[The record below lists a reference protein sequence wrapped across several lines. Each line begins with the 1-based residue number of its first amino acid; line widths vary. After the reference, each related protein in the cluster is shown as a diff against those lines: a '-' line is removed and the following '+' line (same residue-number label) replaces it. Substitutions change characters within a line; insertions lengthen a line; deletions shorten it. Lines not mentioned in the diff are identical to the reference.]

1 MLIYLNHCT
10 KRFIASHRAGKLQA
24 GPECRLSG
32 LGPAL
37 YLAYGFYDK
46 YRHEGSLK
54 FPSSCGKLGQAESNG
69 SPHLPFSC
77 VSRHDSGKDHIL
89 FRKLPKLRRVGF
101 CPFGNSVFDVTNYIL
116 EPVAH
121 SRPPDIRRYEPHALN
136 LFPDIVS
143 MFPVFPRVSRTDS
156 LLVKITDVIL
166 ESLIVMALCQGNG
179 EAVGREEHGSIKQ
192 RNRDHVAAADTKI
205 AILLSILCLTGNQ

>member
-10 KRFIASHRAGKLQA
+10 KRFIASHRAGKWQA

-54 FPSSCGKLGQAESNG
+54 FPSSRGKLGQAESNG

-101 CPFGNSVFDVTNYIL
+101 CPFGNSVFDVTNYI
-116 EPVAH
+116 
-121 SRPPDIRRYEPHALN
+121 S
-136 LFPDIVS
+136 S
-143 MFPVFPRVSRTDS
+143 S
-156 LLVKITDVIL
+156 LWPTQGPQTYGVMSLTPSIC
-166 ESLIVMALCQGNG
+166 SLIYSVCSQFFL
-179 EAVGREEHGSIKQ
+179 GSAGQ
-192 RNRDHVAAADTKI
+192 TV
-205 AILLSILCLTGNQ
+205 CW